1 MKTWTTSVHC
11 QSGVHCHACKTDAAF
26 RAQLAT
32 EWDVPV
38 VCPFGGR
45 PLVVRTPVPTTIPP
59 ALRNT
64 PFADL
69 ADLVE
74 ATGDPAGIDLA
85 EAQRAHVGR
94 AECQPCARAASA
106 ARLRVWLVKHREAGL

>member
-1 MKTWTTSVHC
+1 M
-11 QSGVHCHACKTDAAF
+11 
-26 RAQLAT
+26 
-32 EWDVPV
+32 
-38 VCPFGGR
+38 
-45 PLVVRTPVPTTIPP
+45 TPVPQT
-59 ALRNT
+59 LRNM

-94 AECQPCARAASA
+94 ATCGPCARAAA
-106 ARLRVWLVKHREAGL
+106 AAKLRVWLVKYREANP